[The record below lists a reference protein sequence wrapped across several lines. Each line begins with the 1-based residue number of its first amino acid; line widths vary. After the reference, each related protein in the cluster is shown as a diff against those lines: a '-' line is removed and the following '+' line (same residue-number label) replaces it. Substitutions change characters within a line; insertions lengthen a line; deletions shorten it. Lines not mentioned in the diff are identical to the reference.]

1 MHEHNDGTIIIEKHE
16 AHDTAEL
23 ETNDYLA
30 WLAREKQIINAIK
43 SAYIMEVI
51 KNGTY

>member
-1 MHEHNDGTIIIEKHE
+1 MHEHNDGTIIIEKNK

-30 WLAREKQIINAIK
+30 WLAREKQRINAIK

>member
-1 MHEHNDGTIIIEKHE
+1 MCGHDNE
-16 AHDTAEL
+16 ANDTAEL

-30 WLAREKQIINAIK
+30 WLAREKQRINAIK

-51 KNGTY
+51 KNGTYQH